1 MSAKLLQRTLRG
13 GDRLV
18 SPFLI
23 LGDPT
28 PARSVDLCVAL
39 VRSGAGMLELGIHIC
54 KTRKRAAPFRHE
66 RARNE

>member
-39 VRSGAGMLELGIHIC
+39 VRSGAGMLELVAWRRRPMVAEGGGVSDHV
-54 KTRKRAAPFRHE
+54 
-66 RARNE
+66 